1 MRVALLA
8 DVPDGQRRDGP
19 SQRVVRRKHAVIP
32 VPVFSLWRHEIG
44 EPVEQRKG
52 TGPLLTR
59 IMLLKARVISI
70 PEIASVPSA

>member
-52 TGPLLTR
+52 Q
-59 IMLLKARVISI
+59 VHY
-70 PEIASVPSA
+70 